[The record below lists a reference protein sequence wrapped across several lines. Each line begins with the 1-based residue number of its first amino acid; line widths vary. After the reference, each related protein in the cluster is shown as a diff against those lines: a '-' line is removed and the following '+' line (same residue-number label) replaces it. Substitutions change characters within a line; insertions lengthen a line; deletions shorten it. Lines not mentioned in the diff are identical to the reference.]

1 MKKIYVGVDLGGTKI
16 FSCALKLND
25 KLHIL
30 GKAKAETRAQE
41 GQEAV
46 IKRLEKTIHES
57 LDMAGISLRKVAAV
71 GIGVPGAVNA
81 IKGQISFAANLG
93 WQDVKLK
100 KLLQKTLDVPVFINN
115 DANLGTL
122 AEEKIGAAKGAKEV
136 FGVYWGT
143 GIGGGLVC
151 DGKIVHGH
159 SFTAGEVGHMVIRP
173 NGKLCSC
180 GRKGCFEAYAGK
192 WALTE
197 NIYRRIKKGEASVI
211 AFDGQ
216 GPREDILKSSAIKK
230 AFQAGDKVLR
240 EELLKAVDYF
250 ALGLANIVNVFN
262 PQVIVVGGGMI
273 ESMEEELLPLL
284 QSALENKVFPSARFS
299 LVTAQLG
306 DFSVLAGAAFFAR
319 QELKALN
326 KK

>member
-1 MKKIYVGVDLGGTKI
+1 MKKMYVGVDLGGTKI
-16 FSCALKLND
+16 LSCVLKLND
-25 KLHIL
+25 KLQIL
-30 GKAKAETRAQE
+30 GKAKAETRAQD

-46 IKRLEKTIHES
+46 LNRIEKTIHES
-57 LDMAGISLRKVAAV
+57 LEKAGIPINKVAAV

-81 IKGQISFAANLG
+81 IKGKISFAANLG
-93 WQDVKLK
+93 WENVKLK
-100 KLLQKTLDVPVFINN
+100 KILQKRLSVPVFVNN

-122 AEEKIGAAKGAKEV
+122 AEEKIGAAKGAREV

-159 SFTAGEVGHMVIRP
+159 SFTAGEVGHMIIQP
-173 NGKLCSC
+173 DGKLCTC

-197 NIYRRIKKGEASVI
+197 NIHQRIKNGEASVL
-211 AFDGQ
+211 AVDGQ
-216 GPREDILKSSAIKK
+216 IAGEDILKSSAIKK
-230 AFQAGDKVLR
+230 AFQAGDKVLS

-250 ALGLANIVNVFN
+250 ALGLANVVNVFN
-262 PQVIVVGGGMI
+262 PQVIVIGGGMI

-284 QSALENKVFPSARFS
+284 KIALESKVFPSARFS

-306 DFSVLAGAAFFAR
+306 DFSVPAGAAFFAR
-319 QELKALN
+319 QEVKAA
-326 KK
+326 KKK